1 VEAEVLLSMQ
11 TQWLLWT
18 RRALRME
25 SDTPSRDTAWAM
37 SQESV
42 ERVGQAYQL
51 YKETQ
56 QPDYELLHRDVAWH
70 TARDLPDS
78 DTYRGHDGVAELYSE
93 WIGSFEDFRV
103 DVEEMIDGSG
113 DTVVVITRLRGRFR
127 GSSEEVN
134 LIEAH
139 VWKLLDGKAVEI
151 REYRTKAEA
160 LEAAGLRE

>member
-1 VEAEVLLSMQ
+1 
-11 TQWLLWT
+11 
-18 RRALRME
+18 
-25 SDTPSRDTAWAM
+25 M
-37 SQESV
+37 SEENV
-42 ERVGQAYQL
+42 ERVREAYRL
-51 YKETQ
+51 YQETQ

-78 DTYRGHDGVAELYSE
+78 DTFRGHEGVAELYSE
-93 WIGSFEDFRV
+93 WISSFEDFRV
-103 DVEEMIDGSG
+103 EVEEMIDGG
-113 DTVVVITRLRGRFR
+113 ADRVVVMTRLHGRFR

-151 REYRTKAEA
+151 REYRTRGEA